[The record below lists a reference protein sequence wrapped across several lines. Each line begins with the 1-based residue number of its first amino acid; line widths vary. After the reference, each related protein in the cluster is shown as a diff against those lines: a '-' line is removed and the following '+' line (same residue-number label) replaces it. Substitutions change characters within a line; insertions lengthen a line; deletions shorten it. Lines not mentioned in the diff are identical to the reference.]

1 MNAGKQAV
9 LFEQAPAGQTIPFGK
24 YKDQPVEILLTD
36 PDYVTWLRA
45 TMGEKLKN
53 QYPLVLNYIVAHY
66 GEPSRTPDHNALQNR
81 FLKREFQIQF
91 ALAVTPGMANWVRLE
106 GLDLNALFEN
116 EFARREAD
124 AVKFAQNQYSAV
136 PSMAS
141 KIEAAVDKAR
151 ARIQKDKAAWR
162 ERGRLAIY
170 TGTPRDGVLENPVKV
185 SGLRFEENGAD
196 VVYRVD
202 HSWSLVAESKHSGG
216 QDDVV
221 AGCREVVGI
230 TVQIKPV
237 LGDDYPAVLRAMKA
251 VKTKFLLVRDYTG
264 IGATW
269 GEVKQVFA
277 LDAIRAVLLEDV
289 ERVHVP
295 ESFNRIQLPRF

>member
-9 LFEQAPAGQTIPFGK
+9 MFEQAPAGQTIPFGK

-36 PDYVTWLRA
+36 PEYVTWLRA

-53 QYPLVLNYIVAHY
+53 QYPMVLNYIVAHY

-81 FLKREFQIQF
+81 FLRREFQIQF
-91 ALAVTPGMANWVRLE
+91 ALAVTPGMENWVRLE

-116 EFARREAD
+116 AFARREAD
-124 AVKFAQNQYSAV
+124 AIKFEQNQYSAV
-136 PSMAS
+136 PSMVNR
-141 KIEAAVDKAR
+141 IEAAVDKAR
-151 ARIQKDKAAWR
+151 ARIQKDKATWR

-170 TGTPRDGVLENPVKV
+170 TGTPRDGVLENPVEV
-185 SGLRFEENGAD
+185 SRLRFEESGAD
-196 VVYRVD
+196 VVYCVA
-202 HSWSLVAESKHSGG
+202 HQWSFVAENEHSHIQGN
-216 QDDVV
+216 VV
-221 AGCREVVGI
+221 AACDQAVGI
-230 TVQIKPV
+230 TVQIKPI

-269 GEVKQVFA
+269 DEVKQVFA
-277 LDAIRAVLLEDV
+277 LDSIRAVLLNEV
-289 ERVHVP
+289 ERIQVP

>member
-91 ALAVTPGMANWVRLE
+91 ALAVTPGMTNWVRLE

-116 EFARREAD
+116 EFAKREAD
-124 AVKFAQNQYSAV
+124 AVKFAQNQYSAF
-136 PSMAS
+136 PSMAN
-141 KIEAAVDKAR
+141 KIEAAVDEAR
-151 ARIQKDKAAWR
+151 ARIQKNKTAWR
-162 ERGRLAIY
+162 ERGRLVIY
-170 TGTPRDGVLENPVKV
+170 TGTPHDGVLENPVEV
-185 SGLRFEENGAD
+185 RGLRFEESGAD
-196 VVYRVD
+196 VVYGVG
-202 HSWSLVAESKHSGG
+202 HSWSLVAKSKHSGG
-216 QDDVV
+216 QGDVV
-221 AGCREVVGI
+221 AGCEEAIGI

-264 IGATW
+264 VGATW
-269 GEVKQVFA
+269 DEVKQVFA
-277 LDAIRAVLLEDV
+277 LDAIRAVLLEEV

-295 ESFNRIQLPRF
+295 KSFNRIQLPRF

>member
-1 MNAGKQAV
+1 MNAEKQAV
-9 LFEQAPAGQTIPFGK
+9 LFEQMPAGQTIPFGK
-24 YKDQPVEILLTD
+24 YKDQPVEILLSD

-91 ALAVTPGMANWVRLE
+91 ALAVTPGMTNWVRLE

-116 EFARREAD
+116 EFAKREAD
-124 AVKFAQNQYSAV
+124 AVKFAQNQYSAF
-136 PSMAS
+136 PSMAN
-141 KIEAAVDKAR
+141 KIEAAVDEAR
-151 ARIQKDKAAWR
+151 ARIQKNKTAWR
-162 ERGRLAIY
+162 ERGRLVIY
-170 TGTPRDGVLENPVKV
+170 TGTPHDGVLENPVEV
-185 SGLRFEENGAD
+185 RGLRFEESGAD
-196 VVYRVD
+196 VVYGVG
-202 HSWSLVAESKHSGG
+202 HSWSLVAKSKHSGG
-216 QDDVV
+216 QGDVV
-221 AGCREVVGI
+221 AGCEEAIGI

-264 IGATW
+264 VGATW
-269 GEVKQVFA
+269 DEVKQVFA
-277 LDAIRAVLLEDV
+277 LDAIRAVLLEEV

-295 ESFNRIQLPRF
+295 KSFNRIQLPRF

>member
-53 QYPLVLNYIVAHY
+53 QYPMVLNYIVAHY

-81 FLKREFQIQF
+81 FLKREFQMQF
-91 ALAVTPGMANWVRLE
+91 ALAVTPGMATWVHLE
-106 GLDLNALFEN
+106 DLDLNILFEN

-124 AVKFAQNQYSAV
+124 AVKFAQNQYSAL

-141 KIEAAVDKAR
+141 KIEAAVDEAR
-151 ARIQKDKAAWR
+151 ARIQKNKTAWR

-170 TGTPRDGVLENPVKV
+170 TGTPHDGVLENPVEV
-185 SGLRFEENGAD
+185 RGLRFEEIGAD
-196 VVYRVD
+196 VVYGVGHR
-202 HSWSLVAESKHSGG
+202 WSLVAKSKHSGG

-221 AGCREVVGI
+221 AGCEEAVGI